1 MTGTARRLDGV
12 GALLFLASFAGIAYF
27 VQSQTVPDHREQPKT
42 PITAVAEPTQVD
54 APAPVLPWEDRLS
67 MSAMELESVLGA
79 APAPDAKGGGDSEPD
94 RAFVQTL
101 NDGHRILWT
110 LDPVL
115 HNSALTIFKNRE
127 VPYGAAVVL
136 DLRDNAVLAFAGHS
150 SADPEVDPLEILTTA
165 WAPAASTF
173 KLVTTAS
180 LLEHDDANPT
190 TRVCFFG
197 GLHGITDEAL
207 KDNPSRDTRCETL
220 SSAIAQS
227 YNLVIAKLALRQL
240 DQKELVSTAHRMQF
254 EATIPFE
261 FPVERSPIDIPG
273 DGNERAK
280 VAAGFW
286 HVDQSPLH
294 GALVA
299 SIFARGGSYQP
310 PHLVREVLG
319 PADDRILPAAAPV
332 QRVLAEDVAT
342 EVGKMMVRTT
352 TEGTARKSFR
362 DNKGARFLPNTH
374 VAGKTGSLTGKRAPS
389 YNYNWFIGYA
399 PAENPEIAFAVL
411 LANEP
416 SWRIKAHYAGR
427 RIVQLYMERRDEIRR
442 ARDVRLSREGV
453 VMPSR
458 DPSTGA
464 LLADREA
471 PNAASPSPAH
481 KAAPPASAPLP
492 PVPGPRPA
500 TSAQDKPVPPTLP
513 SAG

>member
-27 VQSQTVPDHREQPKT
+27 VQSQTVPDERARPKT
-42 PITAVAEPTQVD
+42 PITAVAEPTRAD
-54 APAPVLPWEDRLS
+54 APPPVLPWEDRLS
-67 MSAMELESVLGA
+67 MSGMELEAILGTAAEPNAEGREAA
-79 APAPDAKGGGDSEPD
+79 APDQ
-94 RAFVQTL
+94 AFVQTL

-115 HNSALTIFKNRE
+115 HGSALTIFKNRE
-127 VPYGAAVVL
+127 VPFGAAVVL
-136 DLRDNAVLAFAGHS
+136 DLRDNSVLAFAGHS

-173 KLVTTAS
+173 KLITTAS
-180 LLEHDDANPT
+180 LLEHEDANPT

-197 GLHGITDEAL
+197 GLHGITDDAL
-207 KDNPSRDTRCETL
+207 KDDSRRDTRCETL
-220 SSAIAQS
+220 SSAIAHS
-227 YNLVIAKLALRQL
+227 YNLVIAKLALREL

-273 DGNERAK
+273 DGSERAK

-294 GALVA
+294 GALIA
-299 SIFARGGSYQP
+299 SVFARGGNFQA

-319 PADDRILPAAAPV
+319 PADDRIVPARADV
-332 QRVLAEDVAT
+332 QRVLAEDVASQ
-342 EVGKMMVRTT
+342 VGKMMVRTT
-352 TEGTARKSFR
+352 IEGTARKSFR

-374 VAGKTGSLTGKRAPS
+374 VAGKTGSLTGKRAPA

-399 PAENPEIAFAVL
+399 PAEKPEMAFAVL

-427 RIVQLYMERRDEIRR
+427 RIVQLYMERREAIRR
-442 ARDVRLSREGV
+442 ARDARLSREGV
-453 VMPSR
+453 VLPAR
-458 DPSTGA
+458 DDATGA
-464 LLADREA
+464 LLADGD
-471 PNAASPSPAH
+471 PTASPERPTPA
-481 KAAPPASAPLP
+481 ATNEAAPLP
-492 PVPGPRPA
+492 PVPGARAPA
-500 TSAQDKPVPPTLP
+500 QQQPEAPTPPTLP